1 MPMPHPPLRTFLRA
15 GPEIVGLTLATI
27 LLGLLAL
34 VSPLGAA
41 VSPAPRIG
49 FLLALAA
56 AFEVLHGLRRSSVAD
71 RRQASMS
78 ALISMVIA
86 LILINAPFIAG
97 AALLA
102 GMAIFFAVDA
112 ARYAVRAARQ
122 TDAADRR
129 LAVLAML
136 GNLAVAL
143 LLVVGREWAV
153 AWTVAVAAA
162 LRIFGTAWNLAVSPV
177 HTAADAEESVVAE
190 LGFSDSP
197 RVVAMTKEVEASETA
212 RASVDRGW
220 VVAFVATLFA
230 IHIGRMG
237 FDRTLLGLLAPA
249 VAVAGDMMVACL
261 ITLLVI
267 NPLYLLW
274 RWPTRWIERPMWR
287 WYAATGWRGSSAL
300 APASR
305 YGVAPP
311 PPAVCPAHARRTL
324 LVSRR
329 PEPGPADGT
338 AARSGHR
345 RDRSRLGDE
354 LVFRHR
360 ELGCRHVELV
370 G

>member
-1 MPMPHPPLRTFLRA
+1 M
-15 GPEIVGLTLATI
+15 
-27 LLGLLAL
+27 
-34 VSPLGAA
+34 
-41 VSPAPRIG
+41 
-49 FLLALAA
+49 AA
-56 AFEVLHGLRRSSVAD
+56 AIEVLHGVRRSSVAD

-86 LILINAPFIAG
+86 LILINAPFLAG

-102 GMAIFFAVDA
+102 GMAVFFGVDA
-112 ARYAVRAARQ
+112 ARYAVRAIPADGLARP
-122 TDAADRR
+122 AAWPFWPCSATWPSRSSWSI
-129 LAVLAML
+129 
-136 GNLAVAL
+136 
-143 LLVVGREWAV
+143 GREWAV
-153 AWTVAVAAA
+153 AWTIAVAAA

-177 HTAADAEESVVAE
+177 HTAADAEETVVAE

-197 RVVAMTKEVEASETA
+197 RVVAMTKEVEASEAA

-237 FDRTLLGLLAPA
+237 TDRTLLGLLAPA

-287 WYAATGWRGSSAL
+287 WYAAQDGAAAPRWL
-300 APASR
+300 PASR
-305 YGVAPP
+305 HGVAAP
-311 PPAVCPAHARRTL
+311 PPAVCRAHARRAL
-324 LVSRR
+324 LGSSR
-329 PEPGPADGT
+329 PEPGLADGT

-345 RDRSRLGDE
+345 RDGSRLGHE
-354 LVFRHR
+354 LVLRHR
-360 ELGCRHVELV
+360 ELGGRHVELV
-370 G
+370 GGIPNRHLA